1 MANEPATVTFRVR
14 PGGSH
19 RVETN
24 PDSGEETLFM
34 VEPDTS
40 DNKNPGGNVE
50 EIPEPAAAPAEGPTP
65 GRSARGRR

>member
-14 PGGSH
+14 PGGSC
-19 RVETN
+19 RAEKN
-24 PDSGEETLFM
+24 PESGEETIVV

-40 DNKNPGGNVE
+40 DNENPGGNVE
-50 EIPEPAAAPAEGPTP
+50 EIPEPTVAPTEGQTP